1 MEGPLDLG
9 LKRERSLIPIL
20 PTDVFFAGM
29 AGLGWSRGVGGV
41 TVGREGAGVAGGTTE
56 LGGATGI
63 RVAAVEG
70 EEAGV
75 GGRGGV
81 EGVADGIGGGGG
93 VERDGD
99 GIGGEGGVERG
110 GGGGFP

>member
-9 LKRERSLIPIL
+9 LKRERRLIPIL
-20 PTDVFFAGM
+20 PRAGFFAGI
-29 AGLGWSRGVGGV
+29 AGLDWSREVGGV
-41 TVGREGAGVAGGTTE
+41 TVGREGAGVAGGMTE
-56 LGGATGI
+56 LGGATGM

-75 GGRGGV
+75 SGRGGV
-81 EGVADGIGGGGG
+81 EGVADGIGVGGG
-93 VERDGD
+93 VEGERD
-99 GIGGEGGVERG
+99 GIGGGGGVERG

>member
-1 MEGPLDLG
+1 M
-9 LKRERSLIPIL
+9 
-20 PTDVFFAGM
+20 
-29 AGLGWSRGVGGV
+29 
-41 TVGREGAGVAGGTTE
+41 
-56 LGGATGI
+56 

-70 EEAGV
+70 EEEEAGV

-81 EGVADGIGGGGG
+81 EGVADGIGVGGGVEGERDGIGGGGG

-99 GIGGEGGVERG
+99 GIGGGVERG

>member
-1 MEGPLDLG
+1 M
-9 LKRERSLIPIL
+9 PIL
-20 PTDVFFAGM
+20 PTANFFAGV
-29 AGLGWSRGVGGV
+29 AGLAWRRVVGGV
-41 TVGREGAGVAGGTTE
+41 TVGREGAGFVGGTTE
-56 LGGATGI
+56 LGGATGM

-81 EGVADGIGGGGG
+81 EADAGVGGAG
-93 VERDGD
+93 
-99 GIGGEGGVERG
+99 GGEGGVERG

>member
-1 MEGPLDLG
+1 M
-9 LKRERSLIPIL
+9 PIL
-20 PTDVFFAGM
+20 PRAGFLAGI
-29 AGLGWSRGVGGV
+29 AGLAWSRGV
-41 TVGREGAGVAGGTTE
+41 TVGREGAGVAGGMTE
-56 LGGATGI
+56 LGGATGM

-70 EEAGV
+70 EV
-75 GGRGGV
+75 
-81 EGVADGIGGGGG
+81 DGEVVGGGGG

>member
-20 PTDVFFAGM
+20 PMAGFFAGT
-29 AGLGWSRGVGGV
+29 AGLVWRRGVGGV

-56 LGGATGI
+56 LGGATGM

-70 EEAGV
+70 EE
-75 GGRGGV
+75 
-81 EGVADGIGGGGG
+81 EG
-93 VERDGD
+93 E
-99 GIGGEGGVERG
+99 GGEGGVERG

>member
-1 MEGPLDLG
+1 M
-9 LKRERSLIPIL
+9 PIL
-20 PTDVFFAGM
+20 PTANFFAGV
-29 AGLGWSRGVGGV
+29 AGLAWRRVVGGV
-41 TVGREGAGVAGGTTE
+41 TVGREGAGFVGGTTE
-56 LGGATGI
+56 LGGATGM

-81 EGVADGIGGGGG
+81 EAEPGVGGAG
-93 VERDGD
+93 
-99 GIGGEGGVERG
+99 GGEGGVERG

>member
-1 MEGPLDLG
+1 M
-9 LKRERSLIPIL
+9 PIL
-20 PTDVFFAGM
+20 PTANFFAGV
-29 AGLGWSRGVGGV
+29 AGLAWRRVVGGV
-41 TVGREGAGVAGGTTE
+41 TVGKEGAGFVGGTTE
-56 LGGATGI
+56 LGGATGM

-81 EGVADGIGGGGG
+81 EADAGVGGAG
-93 VERDGD
+93 
-99 GIGGEGGVERG
+99 GGEGGVERG